1 MNRLTNGIPTGWIT
15 SPGPIAGSAVQLNL
29 SSLDRYIKS
38 TKDIT
43 KNDVDMSVH
52 DPLKE
57 ESAYLGLV
65 PFILEKFSFKKTAK
79 LGEKELNDRLESLIG
94 SATAKSHK
102 HSLLWSCSVPEEQV
116 PDTIG
121 LLSEISQ
128 GPGEYYI
135 LFVIVLYI
143 IFVG

>member
-1 MNRLTNGIPTGWIT
+1 MKLPVNKLVNGIPTGWIT

-29 SSLDRYIKS
+29 SSLDRFISNKKG
-38 TKDIT
+38 KDVRV
-43 KNDVDMSVH
+43 NDVEMSVH

-79 LGEKELNDRLESLIG
+79 LGEKELNGRLESLIG
-94 SATAKSHK
+94 SATAKSQR

-116 PDTIG
+116 TESVG
-121 LLSEISQ
+121 LLAELSQ
-128 GPGEYYI
+128 GPGE
-135 LFVIVLYI
+135 
-143 IFVG
+143 